1 MEERREAMNRIIFR
15 IFSIFLISALLLSA
29 LSGCVWN
36 KDRAPEKRE
45 SYSAPEEN
53 FEADGRLRDVAA
65 TLGADDVLEITVF
78 SEKNLSGVFRIS
90 PDGSIQYPL
99 IGTVVAEGKTPA
111 QISDEIRA
119 RLADGYLKEPH
130 VSVFVK
136 EFNSKKIFVF
146 GQVQKPGTFR
156 YEESMNIIQA
166 ITLAGGFTKT
176 ANGSSVSVTR
186 KETAGERRFKV
197 SVEDISKGE
206 IQNFILQPGDIIFVP
221 EALF

>member
-1 MEERREAMNRIIFR
+1 MEERRKAMHKINKTNSAII
-15 IFSIFLISALLLSA
+15 IILTLLS
-29 LSGCVWN
+29 LVVSGCVWN
-36 KDRAPEKRE
+36 KDKAPDKKENYAE
-45 SYSAPEEN
+45 QEAPQ
-53 FEADGRLRDVAA
+53 ADGRLRDVAA
-65 TLGADDVLEITVF
+65 TLGADDVLDITVF
-78 SEKNLSGVFRIS
+78 REKNLSGIFRIS

-99 IGTVVAEGKTPA
+99 IGTIVAEGRTPA
-111 QISDEIRA
+111 QISDEIRS
-119 RLADGYLKEPH
+119 RLSEGYLKEPH

-186 KETAGERRFKV
+186 KITDGEKRFKI
-197 SVEDISKGE
+197 SVDDISKGE
-206 IQNFILQPGDIIFVP
+206 KQNFILQPGDIVFVP
-221 EALF
+221 ETLF